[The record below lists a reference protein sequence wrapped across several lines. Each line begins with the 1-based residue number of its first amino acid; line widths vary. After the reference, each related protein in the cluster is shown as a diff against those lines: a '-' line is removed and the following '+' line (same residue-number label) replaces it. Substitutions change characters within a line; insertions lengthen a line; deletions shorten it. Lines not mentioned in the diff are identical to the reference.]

1 MKWMKRV
8 TLAAA
13 LAFSAPSAALTMQ
26 ELFDEVNA
34 MSNVTDPSVLQGQTM
49 NIYSGGSLF
58 MRAPRRTYQLA
69 TVSAPSWGAGCGGI
83 DLYLGGL
90 SYISK
95 DQFVQMLRNIGSNAL
110 GYSFKLAIQ
119 NLCPTCDNV
128 MQALQAT
135 AQAANRLN
143 IDSCEAAKG
152 IVNAALPDSWTRG
165 KQNAAR
171 SFGVSTNTFEDV
183 TDAWLN
189 VMKNEKQANEVLD
202 KQAEQDPTTKDH
214 LPTGNVVWKAL
225 KKLDALDDEQRM
237 VLMSLVGTVIFPA
250 FDAQQEREAPI
261 PLEGTGIDVEM
272 LVGVRNGAD
281 RIQVPIWRCD
291 KTGADEC
298 LRPQMGTIST
308 KSFRAMVREKM
319 GAITDNIAMRRPHEN
334 VDAIVAFLNSTDL
347 PIYKMLAVSTS
358 LNNPAMADLLTARY
372 EDLIAAKYA
381 QVYIERAAT
390 DLRAAIRQQQ
400 ATADATQSAELE
412 KLKPVL
418 DRISMTAKQVLT
430 TAYAQT
436 TSTYNLTLEV
446 QHIERAFNANLS
458 QSLRSSLTFG
468 KSMR

>member
-13 LAFSAPSAALTMQ
+13 LAFSAPSAAMTMQ

-58 MRAPRRTYQLA
+58 MRAPKRTYQLA

-189 VMKNEKQANEVLD
+189 VMKDEKQANAVLD

-250 FDAQQEREAPI
+250 FDATQEREAPI

-272 LVGVRNGAD
+272 LVGIRDGAD

-291 KTGADEC
+291 RNGADEC
-298 LRPQMGTIST
+298 LRPQIGTIST

-390 DLRAAIRQQQ
+390 DLRAAIRHQQ

>member
-1 MKWMKRV
+1 
-8 TLAAA
+8 
-13 LAFSAPSAALTMQ
+13 
-26 ELFDEVNA
+26 
-34 MSNVTDPSVLQGQTM
+34 
-49 NIYSGGSLF
+49 
-58 MRAPRRTYQLA
+58 
-69 TVSAPSWGAGCGGI
+69 
-83 DLYLGGL
+83 
-90 SYISK
+90 
-95 DQFVQMLRNIGSNAL
+95 
-110 GYSFKLAIQ
+110 
-119 NLCPTCDNV
+119 

-189 VMKNEKQANEVLD
+189 VMKDEKQANAVLD

-250 FDAQQEREAPI
+250 FDATQEREAPI

-272 LVGVRNGAD
+272 LVGIRDGAD

-291 KTGADEC
+291 RNGADEC

-390 DLRAAIRQQQ
+390 DLRAAIRHQQ

>member
-13 LAFSAPSAALTMQ
+13 LAFSAPSAAMTMQ

-58 MRAPRRTYQLA
+58 MRAPKRTYQLA

-189 VMKNEKQANEVLD
+189 VMKDEKQANAVLD

-250 FDAQQEREAPI
+250 FDATQEREAPI

-272 LVGVRNGAD
+272 LVGIRDGAD

-291 KTGADEC
+291 RNGADEC

-319 GAITDNIAMRRPHEN
+319 GAITDNIAMRRPH
-334 VDAIVAFLNSTDL
+334 
-347 PIYKMLAVSTS
+347 
-358 LNNPAMADLLTARY
+358 
-372 EDLIAAKYA
+372 
-381 QVYIERAAT
+381 
-390 DLRAAIRQQQ
+390 
-400 ATADATQSAELE
+400 
-412 KLKPVL
+412 
-418 DRISMTAKQVLT
+418 
-430 TAYAQT
+430 
-436 TSTYNLTLEV
+436 
-446 QHIERAFNANLS
+446 
-458 QSLRSSLTFG
+458 
-468 KSMR
+468 